1 MFPLLKLAVKKCFHA
16 CYWLFSMSKQQ
27 NYTIKFSD
35 QDAFH
40 FDHLLTCDDNCLEIN
55 EFTAFSTM
63 QFLLVRF
70 LPSFPLPA

>member
-27 NYTIKFSD
+27 NYIIKFSD

-40 FDHLLTCDDNCLEIN
+40 FDHLLTGNINCLYI
-55 EFTAFSTM
+55 M
-63 QFLLVRF
+63 GLLLF
-70 LPSFPLPA
+70 